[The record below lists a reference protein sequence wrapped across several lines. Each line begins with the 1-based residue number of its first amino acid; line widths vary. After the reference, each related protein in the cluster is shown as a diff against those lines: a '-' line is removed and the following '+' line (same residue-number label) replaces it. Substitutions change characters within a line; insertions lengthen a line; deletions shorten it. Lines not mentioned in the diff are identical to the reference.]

1 MTSNYPSGYYSV
13 PPQSPLPPYGSPAP
27 QMEQMDTP
35 RNPWRRDGRSLLS
48 GFLAGVLAAGL
59 AFGGYAVANSN
70 SPATTGAGSV
80 QALPSIPKIPGIPNL
95 QLPNGLGP
103 LPGSGSGSQSG
114 NLKAATGQ
122 QKIGIVTVNSVLKYQ
137 NAESAGTGMI
147 LTSDG
152 EVLTNNHVIDGA
164 TRIVVTV
171 QSTGRSYP
179 ASVVGTAPGRDVA
192 VLKLQGASGLPTA
205 RLASSSNL
213 AVGSTVTGVGNA
225 GGTGRLT
232 QVTGRVT
239 GLDKSITASDDSGAN
254 SERLRGLIQTNA
266 AIISGDSGGPLYNAA
281 GQVVGMDTAASPSSA
296 RESAYAIPITDA
308 VSVVRQ
314 IDTGVETSAIH
325 IGLPGFLGIS
335 VTNSHGGVGVQ
346 GLLGGGPAA
355 SAGIRPGSV
364 ITAVDGTPV
373 HSATALHNLLSAKG
387 PGAQVT
393 VRWTDRAGQPHAATV
408 TLATG
413 PAD

>member
-1 MTSNYPSGYYSV
+1 MPN
-13 PPQSPLPPYGSPAP
+13 
-27 QMEQMDTP
+27 
-35 RNPWRRDGRSLLS
+35 
-48 GFLAGVLAAGL
+48 
-59 AFGGYAVANSN
+59 
-70 SPATTGAGSV
+70 
-80 QALPSIPKIPGIPNL
+80 IPGIPNL

-103 LPGSGSGSQSG
+103 LPGGGTGARPGS
-114 NLKAATGQ
+114 LKAATDQ
-122 QKIGIVTVNSVLKYQ
+122 QKVGIVTVNSVLKYQ

-171 QSTGRSYP
+171 ESTGRSYP

-254 SERLRGLIQTNA
+254 SERLHGLIQTDAN
-266 AIISGDSGGPLYNAA
+266 IISGDSGGPLYNAQ
-281 GQVVGMDTAASPSSA
+281 GQVVGMDTAASPASG

-308 VSVVRQ
+308 VGVVRQ

-335 VTNSHGGVGVQ
+335 VTNAHGGVGVQ

-355 SAGIRPGSV
+355 SAGIRAGSV
-364 ITAVDGTPV
+364 ITSVDGTPV
-373 HSATALHNLLSAKG
+373 HSATALHNMLSAKG

-393 VRWTDRAGQPHAATV
+393 VRWTDRAGQAHAATV